1 MSDKAEWF
9 NLAILFNLH
18 VIQSRKAGHTITRR
32 GKERS
37 WIIEKAT
44 LGIKS
49 QSFLVIHLQEIY
61 WINFKKYSRVDLKR
75 NILNDERSTTNVI
88 NPAFVIYCLLLYY

>member
-18 VIQSRKAGHTITRR
+18 VIQSRNAGHTITRC

-37 WIIEKAT
+37 WIFEKAT

-49 QSFLVIHLQEIY
+49 
-61 WINFKKYSRVDLKR
+61 
-75 NILNDERSTTNVI
+75 
-88 NPAFVIYCLLLYY
+88 